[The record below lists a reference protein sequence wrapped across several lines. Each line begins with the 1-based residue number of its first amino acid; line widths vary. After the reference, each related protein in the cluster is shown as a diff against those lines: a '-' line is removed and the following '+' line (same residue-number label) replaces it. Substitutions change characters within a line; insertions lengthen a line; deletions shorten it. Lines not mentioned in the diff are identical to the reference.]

1 MFKNYGKIVRKEIVD
16 HLERNEVDSDVQHG
30 FVQGPSCRTQVLA
43 VIEEW
48 TKLIEERKPFDCLY
62 FDYRKVFDSVPHM
75 RLMRK
80 IDNCGITGQV
90 HRWIKSFLQ
99 GRRQRVRVRE
109 AVSGWTKVTYG
120 IPQGSVLGPTLF
132 LLFINYLPQVVG
144 SPVALFADDTKMLR
158 KIQSDEDG
166 EKLQQHILLHRVLDI
181 HCQIDSSQC
190 LAQFTSAR
198 VGTARSVHVQL
209 GALPHVIR

>member
-1 MFKNYGKIVRKEIVD
+1 
-16 HLERNEVDSDVQHG
+16 
-30 FVQGPSCRTQVLA
+30 
-43 VIEEW
+43 
-48 TKLIEERKPFDCLY
+48 
-62 FDYRKVFDSVPHM
+62 M

-80 IDNCGITGQV
+80 IANCGITGQV
-90 HRWIKSFLQ
+90 QGWINSFLQ

-132 LLFINYLPQVVG
+132 VLFINYLPQVVG
-144 SPVALFADDTKMLR
+144 SPVALFAYDTKMLR
-158 KIQSDEDG
+158 KIQSDENG
-166 EKLQQHILLHRVLDI
+166 EKLQQDIHLHQVPDI

-190 LAQFTSAR
+190 LALLTSAS

-209 GALPHVIR
+209 GASPHVIR

>member
-1 MFKNYGKIVRKEIVD
+1 MFKNYGKIVTKEIVD

-48 TKLIEERKPFDCLY
+48 TKLIEERIQRKPFDCLY
-62 FDYRKVFDSVPHM
+62 SDYRKVFDSVPHM

-90 HRWIKSFLQ
+90 QRWIKSFLQ

-109 AVSGWTKVTYG
+109 AVSGWSKVTYG

-132 LLFINYLPQVVG
+132 VLFINYLPQVVG

-198 VGTARSVHVQL
+198 V
-209 GALPHVIR
+209 